1 MCSTGGRIASTS
13 LMKPFRKADDAMTI
27 PSTIDVIDAVLGLH
41 KFPHVLELRE
51 QRAKMK
57 HLTQTSYIAAIR
69 PAEPRNFSYGM
80 RAALAARMAG
90 LWKSTELRAHYVD
103 LLKDE
108 ATELR
113 SVADP
118 AFTPDDSNIRLAT
131 IVSHVDLVTLSPK
144 EATRA
149 NIERLKAAGLDDADI
164 VTLAGI
170 IAFVNYQ
177 VLVVAGLKMLR
188 DN

>member
-1 MCSTGGRIASTS
+1 
-13 LMKPFRKADDAMTI
+13 MTI
-27 PSTIDVIDAVLGLH
+27 HSTIDVIDAILGLE
-41 KFPHVLELRE
+41 KFPHVLQLRE

-57 HLTQTSYIAAIR
+57 HLTQTSYIAAIH
-69 PAEPRNFSYGM
+69 PTEPRNFSYGL

-103 LLKDE
+103 LLK
-108 ATELR
+108 TERPELQ
-113 SVADP
+113 SIADP
-118 AFTPDDSNIRLAT
+118 AFEPDGSDPRIAT
-131 IVSHVDLVTLSPK
+131 ILAHVDLVTLSPK
-144 EATRA
+144 EATRT
-149 NIERLKAAGLDDADI
+149 NIEKLEAAGLDDADI

>member
-1 MCSTGGRIASTS
+1 
-13 LMKPFRKADDAMTI
+13 MTI
-27 PSTIDVIDAVLGLH
+27 HSTIDVIDAVLGLE
-41 KFPHVLELRE
+41 KYPHVLQLRE

-57 HLTQTSYIAAIR
+57 HLTQTSYMAAIH
-69 PAEPRNFSYGM
+69 PTEPRNFSYDL

-103 LLKDE
+103 LLK
-108 ATELR
+108 TKRPELQ
-113 SVADP
+113 SIADP
-118 AFTPDDSNIRLAT
+118 AFKPDGRDIRLAT
-131 IVSHVDLVTLSPK
+131 ILAHVDLVTLSPK
-144 EATRA
+144 EATRS
-149 NIERLKAAGLDDADI
+149 NIEKLKAAGLDDADI

>member
-1 MCSTGGRIASTS
+1 
-13 LMKPFRKADDAMTI
+13 MTI
-27 PSTIDVIDAVLGLH
+27 QPTVDVIDTVLGLER
-41 KFPHVLELRE
+41 FPHVLKLRE

-57 HLTQTSYIAAIR
+57 HLTQTSYIAAIY
-69 PAEPRNFSYGM
+69 PTEPRNFAYGL
-80 RAALAARMAG
+80 RAALAARIAG
-90 LWKSTELRAHYVD
+90 LWKSAELHAHYVD
-103 LLKDE
+103 LLKQE
-108 ATELR
+108 TPQLQ
-113 SVADP
+113 SIADP
-118 AFTPDDSNIRLAT
+118 AFTPDGGDTRLAT
-131 IVSHVDLVTLSPK
+131 ILTHVDLVTLSPK

-149 NIERLKAAGLDDADI
+149 NIEKLQAAGLDDADI